1 MASGAYSF
9 IDVAVLAPIR
19 ERMAA
24 GMALVVLDE
33 RLDEIL
39 WANGAGALMLGHED
53 IAEALGSGSGLSA
66 LAQRQVAGSLGRKP
80 LGDLGTVAIR
90 LPGALSVRITMIEA
104 GRIALPNR
112 ETGVLMVLAPGP
124 EAAVDAHARALE
136 GFAQS
141 GFFAAL
147 VDGEGAVLAAS
158 TGFAALGISAPA
170 LERLSRQ
177 VAEDDDRL
185 VKRPIEGRRG
195 MLPAGIAR
203 LRDNPPLN
211 LVLAIDEPMDQPEP
225 KTVQAPAPAQP
236 EPEAFIAPEAASV
249 AEAPEP
255 AALQPA
261 IDEEAP
267 VLPGQSTA
275 SAIVSEERAPA
286 PERIMRFVWRTDEQG
301 RVVSFSD
308 SFVEAVG
315 EAATQIVG
323 LTFPE
328 FAARLGMDEP
338 AEIARLIERRD
349 TWSGRS
355 MLWPVAGTTMRV
367 PVDLAALPIYSRDRV
382 FQGFRGFGVVRL
394 DRQVDAAHGIGVAAA
409 PEPEPAAEIK
419 EPSPEAVEPP
429 ALAITETP
437 ERRETD
443 KVIRLAERR
452 AAAQEAGP
460 AGPLSPVERLAFRE
474 IGARLRAAGID
485 VADPAVA
492 HEAEPQDEPAP
503 VSEGSAG
510 DSDVSAEREEPRP
523 TEKIVP
529 PADATE
535 ILAVAAAPQEPDAE
549 VSIAEDSQPASGRG
563 LADET
568 LVGGLP
574 IPALVHAGDTLHFAN
589 RAFLD
594 LTGHEDLDSLV
605 AAGGLDSIFAEGDVE
620 DGRMLVRSTTGETHA
635 VSARLQSIGWA
646 GGTALLMTLVPEP
659 VIVEDEDDGA
669 IEDLEA
675 RLAELRTIVDT
686 ATDGIVVIAPNG
698 TIRSISR
705 AAEALFGLDSKTVEG
720 DPFTNLFATESRRAA
735 ADYLAG
741 LSGNGVASLL
751 NDGREVIGR
760 EAQGRFIPLFMTIG
774 RLPSEGGY
782 CAVLR
787 DITHWKRAEEE
798 LTQARARAE
807 KASSQ
812 KTDFLAHVSHEIRT
826 PLNAI
831 IGFSELMLDEKFGP
845 IGNDR
850 YRGYLRDINRSGNHV
865 LDLVNDLLDISKI
878 EAGEQEM
885 AYEAVSL
892 NDTLAETV
900 AMMQP
905 QANRER
911 VIIRSSF
918 ASRLPDV
925 VADRRSIRQIA
936 LNLLSNAVRHTPAGG
951 QVIVST
957 GYEAGG
963 EVLIRFRDTGS
974 GMTLGEIEQ
983 AMKPF
988 KQLNT
993 MKRQR
998 GDGTGLGLPLTKA
1011 LVEANRAKFAIS
1023 STPSEGTLVE
1033 ITFPSTRVLAD

>member
-39 WANGAGALMLGHED
+39 WANGSGALMLGHAD
-53 IAEALGSGSGLSA
+53 IADALGSSSGLSM
-66 LAQRQVAGSLGRKP
+66 LARRQVAGSLGRKP
-80 LGDLGTVAIR
+80 VGDLTTVAVR

-124 EAAVDAHARALE
+124 EAAHDAHARALE

-147 VDGEGAVLAAS
+147 VDGDGALVTAS
-158 TGFAALGISAPA
+158 PGFEALGISGTA
-170 LERLSRQ
+170 LERFARQ

-203 LRDNPPLN
+203 LRDEPALN
-211 LVLAIDEPMDQPEP
+211 LVLAIDEPMDQIEP
-225 KTVQAPAPAQP
+225 KAAQSSTPAHSEP
-236 EPEAFIAPEAASV
+236 EPEAPEATS
-249 AEAPEP
+249 PEP
-255 AALQPA
+255 AIA
-261 IDEEAP
+261 EEAT
-267 VLPGQSTA
+267 VLPNQSTPA
-275 SAIVSEERAPA
+275 AIVAEEPAPPP
-286 PERIMRFVWRTDEQG
+286 PERITRFVWRTDEHG
-301 RVVSFSD
+301 RIVSFSD
-308 SFVEAVG
+308 SFAEAVG
-315 EAATQIVG
+315 EASTQIVG

-328 FAARLGMDEP
+328 FASRLGMDEP

-355 MLWPVAGTTMRV
+355 MLWPVAGTAMRV

-394 DRQVDAAHGIGVAAA
+394 DRQIEAAHGIGIA
-409 PEPEPAAEIK
+409 PDPAPEPAAEIE
-419 EPSPEAVEPP
+419 EPTPEANEPP
-429 ALAITETP
+429 ALAIAETP
-437 ERRETD
+437 ERRESD

-452 AAAQEAGP
+452 AAAQETGP

-485 VADPAVA
+485 VSDPAVA
-492 HEAEPQDEPAP
+492 AANEQVQDDPANAPEALTGDSGAQVEWDEPPAAADTASPVHATEPQPAPEAEQTPEADEAL
-503 VSEGSAG
+503 AG
-510 DSDVSAEREEPRP
+510 NG
-523 TEKIVP
+523 
-529 PADATE
+529 
-535 ILAVAAAPQEPDAE
+535 
-549 VSIAEDSQPASGRG
+549 QPASGRG

-594 LTGHEDLDSLV
+594 LTGHEDLASLS
-605 AAGGLDSIFAEGDVE
+605 AAGGLDAIFAEGDVE
-620 DGRMLVRSTTGETHA
+620 DGRMLVRDTAGETHA

-659 VIVEDEDDGA
+659 AAVEDEDDGLV
-669 IEDLEA
+669 EDLEA
-675 RLAELRTIVDT
+675 RLAKLRTIVDT

-705 AAEALFGLDSKTVEG
+705 AAEALFGLDSRTVEG

-774 RLPSEGGY
+774 RLPADGGY

-845 IGNDR
+845 IGNER

-1011 LVEANRAKFAIS
+1011 LVEANRANFAIS

>member
-80 LGDLGTVAIR
+80 LGDLATVAIR
-90 LPGALSVRITMIEA
+90 LPGALSARITMIET
-104 GRIALPNR
+104 GRIALPNG

-124 EAAVDAHARALE
+124 EAAEDAHARALD

-141 GFFAAL
+141 GFYAAL
-147 VDGEGAVLAAS
+147 VNDEGALLAAS
-158 TGFAALGISAPA
+158 PGFEALGISGPA
-170 LERLSRQ
+170 LEQLSRQ

-203 LRDNPPLN
+203 LRDAPALN

-225 KTVQAPAPAQP
+225 RAARPPEPVQP
-236 EPEAFIAPEAASV
+236 EPEPRIEPKAPV
-249 AEAPEP
+249 AEVPEP
-255 AALQPA
+255 AAPQPTA
-261 IDEEAP
+261 EIAASEAQDPSPPAPIEAEEAA
-267 VLPGQSTA
+267 L
-275 SAIVSEERAPA
+275 A

-301 RVVSFSD
+301 RIVSFSD
-308 SFVEAVG
+308 SFTEAVG
-315 EAATQIVG
+315 EAATQITG

-338 AEIARLIERRD
+338 VEIARLIERRD

-355 MLWPVAGTTMRV
+355 MLWPIAGTAMRV
-367 PVDLAALPIYSRDRV
+367 PVDLAALPIYSRDRT

-394 DRQVDAAHGIGVAAA
+394 DRQVEAAHGIGVAPA
-409 PEPEPAAEIK
+409 PEAEPAAET
-419 EPSPEAVEPP
+419 EAPAPDTIEPP

-492 HEAEPQDEPAP
+492 PEAEPQDEPAP
-503 VSEGSAG
+503 ASEGLAG
-510 DSDVSAEREEPRP
+510 ASDVSAEREEPRP
-523 TEKIVP
+523 TDEIVP
-529 PADATE
+529 PADVSE
-535 ILAVAAAPQEPDAE
+535 ILAAAPVPQEPDAE
-549 VSIAEDSQPASGRG
+549 VSVVEDSQPVWGRG

-594 LTGHEDLDSLV
+594 LTGHDDLASLV
-605 AAGGLDSIFAEGDVE
+605 AAGGIDGIFAEGEVE
-620 DGRMLVRSTTGETHA
+620 DGRMLVRDTAGETHA

-646 GGTALLMTLVPEP
+646 GGTALLMTLVPELAT
-659 VIVEDEDDGA
+659 VEDEDDGVV
-669 IEDLEA
+669 EDLEA

-720 DPFTNLFATESRRAA
+720 DPFTNLFVTESRRAA

-774 RLPSEGGY
+774 RLPSDGGY

-845 IGNDR
+845 IGNER